1 MGFERLDEV
10 NPVRQLSTIEEF
22 YADVMSTR
30 AALAEVWS
38 VLGGPAAA
46 LGGVVL
52 TGQPMLAGP
61 FPIASAAAATL
72 GASHLAA
79 VEYGR
84 ARGLDIGDV
93 HLSLREAAAAF
104 RSERYLEVDGAPP
117 VDPWSPL
124 SGYYEANDGW
134 VQLHTNYDH
143 HRNAVLRI
151 TGTSADRPA
160 VAAVL
165 GRRSRFEVENDVLA
179 AGGCA
184 FALRS
189 HDEWMATSQAAALSE
204 IAAVTITPQSIDN
217 GPEVRI
223 VPAAGRPLDGVRVL
237 DLTHVIAGPT
247 AGRTLAAYGAS
258 VIRVSAA
265 HLPTIA
271 TLDVDTG
278 FGKTWRR
285 LDLRTAADRE
295 AFLALV
301 GGSDVV
307 LQGFRPGSFE
317 ALGVGPDDLLATRPG
332 LVVVTLS
339 AWSHV
344 GPWSDRRGFDSLVQ
358 TATGIAYEGGRAR
371 STSSP
376 VPLPA
381 QALDHATGY
390 LMAAAA
396 IRALTDRYSQGHG
409 AHVQCALACTG
420 AWLWSLPR
428 TPVEL
433 PDLTIGDVSDLRIV
447 SDTPYGRAHHL
458 GPVGSIVG
466 VRLGWDIPPPARP
479 W

>member
-1 MGFERLDEV
+1 MMMEQ
-10 NPVRQLSTIEEF
+10 PAI
-22 YADVMSTR
+22 
-30 AALAEVWS
+30 ALADVWS

-52 TGQPMLAGP
+52 TGQPVLAGP
-61 FPIASAAAATL
+61 FPIAAAAAATL
-72 GASHLAA
+72 GAAHLAA
-79 VEYGR
+79 AEYGR

-104 RSERYLEVDGAPP
+104 RSERYLEVDGAAP
-117 VDPWSPL
+117 VDAWSPL

-143 HRNAVLRI
+143 HRDALLRI
-151 TGTSADRPA
+151 TGTSADRSV

-165 GRRSRFEVENDVLA
+165 GRRSRFEVEYDVLA

-189 HDEWMATSQAAALSE
+189 HDEWMATSQAAALAE
-204 IAAVTITPQSIDN
+204 IALVTTTECSVDCEAE
-217 GPEVRI
+217 GPV
-223 VPAAGRPLDGVRVL
+223 VPATGRPLDGVRVL

-247 AGRTLAAYGAS
+247 AGRTLAASGAS
-258 VIRVSAA
+258 VTRVSAA

-285 LDLRTAADRE
+285 LDLRTAMDRD
-295 AFLALV
+295 AFLVLV
-301 GGSDVV
+301 AESDVV
-307 LQGFRPGSFE
+307 LQGFRPGAFD
-317 ALGVGPDDLLATRPG
+317 ALGVGPDDLFAARPG

-358 TATGIAYEGGRAR
+358 TATGIAHEGGRAR

-390 LMAAAA
+390 LMAAGA
-396 IRALTDRYSQGHG
+396 IRALTDRDSHGHG
-409 AHVQCALACTG
+409 AHVQCALASTG

-433 PDLTIGDVSDLRIV
+433 ADLTIGDAGDLRIV
-447 SDTPYGRAHHL
+447 TETPYGRAHHL
-458 GPVGSIVG
+458 GPVGSIAG
-466 VRLGWDIPPPARP
+466 VRLGWDVPPPARP

>member
-1 MGFERLDEV
+1 MSAHSAL
-10 NPVRQLSTIEEF
+10 
-22 YADVMSTR
+22 ADV
-30 AALAEVWS
+30 WS
-38 VLGGPAAA
+38 MLGGPAAA

-52 TGQPMLAGP
+52 TGEAVLAGP
-61 FPIASAAAATL
+61 FPIAAAAAATL
-72 GASHLAA
+72 GAAHLAA
-79 VEYGR
+79 AEYGR
-84 ARGLDIGDV
+84 ARGLDIGEV
-93 HLSLREAAAAF
+93 HLTLREAATAF
-104 RSERYLEVDGAPP
+104 RSERYLEVDDAPP

-134 VQLHTNYDH
+134 VQLHANYDH

-151 TGTSADRPA
+151 TGTAADRPS

-165 GRRSRFEVENDVLA
+165 RRRSRFEVEDDMLA

-184 FALRS
+184 FALRN
-189 HDEWMATSQAAALSE
+189 HDEWMATAQAVALAAIGL
-204 IAAVTITPQSIDN
+204 VTITHCSV
-217 GPEVRI
+217 VRGAQGR
-223 VPAAGRPLDGVRVL
+223 VAPAAGRPLDGVRVL

-258 VIRVSAA
+258 VTRVSAS

-278 FGKTWRR
+278 FGKTWRP
-285 LDLRTAADRE
+285 LDLRTAADRN

-301 GGSDVV
+301 AESDVV
-307 LQGFRPGSFE
+307 LQGFRPGAFD
-317 ALGVGPDDLLATRPG
+317 ALGVGPDNLFAAHPG
-332 LVVVTLS
+332 LVVVSLS

-344 GPWSDRRGFDSLVQ
+344 GPWADRRGFDSLVQ
-358 TATGIAYEGGRAR
+358 TATGIAHEGGRAR
-371 STSSP
+371 SMSSP

-396 IRALTDRYSQGHG
+396 IRALTDRHLLGHG
-409 AHVQCALACTG
+409 AHVQCALAGTG

-433 PDLTIGDVSDLRIV
+433 PDLTIVDVGDLRIV
-447 SDTPYGRAHHL
+447 TDTPYGRVRHL
-458 GPVGSIVG
+458 GAVGSIEG
-466 VRLGWDIPPPARP
+466 VRLGWDLPPPARP

>member
-1 MGFERLDEV
+1 MM
-10 NPVRQLSTIEEF
+10 
-22 YADVMSTR
+22 AAH
-30 AALAEVWS
+30 AALADVWS
-38 VLGGPAAA
+38 VLGGPALA
-46 LGGVVL
+46 LDAVVL
-52 TGQPMLAGP
+52 AGEPVLAGP
-61 FPIASAAAATL
+61 FPIAAAAAATL
-72 GASHLAA
+72 GAAHLAA
-79 VEYGR
+79 AEHGR

-93 HLSLREAAAAF
+93 RLTLRDAAAAF
-104 RSERYLEVDGAPP
+104 RSERYLEVDDAAP

-134 VQLHTNYDH
+134 VQLHANYDH
-143 HRNAVLRI
+143 HRDALLRI
-151 TGTSADRPA
+151 TGTSADRRS

-165 GRRSRFEVENDVLA
+165 GRRSRFEVEDDVLA
-179 AGGCA
+179 SGGCA

-189 HDEWMATSQAAALSE
+189 HDEWMATAQAAALGE
-204 IAAVTITPQSIDN
+204 IALVTTTPRSIGRDAKAPA
-217 GPEVRI
+217 GP
-223 VPAAGRPLDGVRVL
+223 AGSGRPLDGVRVL

-247 AGRTLAAYGAS
+247 AGRTLSAYGAS
-258 VIRVSAA
+258 VTRVSAS

-278 FGKTWRR
+278 FGKRWRL
-285 LDLRTAADRE
+285 LDLRTTADRD

-301 GGSDVV
+301 AESDVV
-307 LQGFRPGSFE
+307 LQGFRPGAFD
-317 ALGVGPDDLLATRPG
+317 ALGVGPDDLLAARPG

-358 TATGIAYEGGRAR
+358 TATGIAHEGGRVR

-390 LMAAAA
+390 LMAAGA
-396 IRALTDRYSQGHG
+396 IRALTDGDLQGRG
-409 AHVQCALACTG
+409 AHVQCALASTG

-428 TPVEL
+428 TPLEL
-433 PDLTIGDVSDLRIV
+433 PDLTINDVGDLRIV
-447 SDTPYGRAHHL
+447 TDTPYGRAHHL

-466 VRLGWDIPPPARP
+466 VRLGWDLPPPARP